1 MCIPIIFRLFGSF
14 TAKSIENPQQSLN
27 CGCIGLEELT
37 LLTLPAFVLA
47 VATFLYT
54 VTSVRKAKVE
64 VREMRS
70 RLEKLE
76 AAFENGQGGHLRLG
90 QSSTDP
96 DASQ

>member
-14 TAKSIENPQQSLN
+14 TAKSIENPQSLN

-47 VATFLYT
+47 VAAFLYAL
-54 VTSVRKAKVE
+54 TSVRKAKVE

-90 QSSTDP
+90 QRSTDP